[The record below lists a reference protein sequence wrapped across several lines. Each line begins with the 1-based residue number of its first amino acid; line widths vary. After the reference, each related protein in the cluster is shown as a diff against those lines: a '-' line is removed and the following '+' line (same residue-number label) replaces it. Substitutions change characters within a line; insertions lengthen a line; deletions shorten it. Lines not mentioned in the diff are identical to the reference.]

1 MMNRS
6 TNELRSAL
14 ESLIASYGSA
24 VIGYSAGVDSSVVMA
39 AAQAALAQQALAVT
53 AVTETI
59 TTDDLLLAAQ
69 VAETVGIAH
78 QWLHYNELDI
88 PNYATNP
95 TNRCYFCKDAL
106 YVRLRRVAQEAGYAA
121 VLDGS
126 NADDAGDY
134 RPGRQAAAEQ
144 GVKSPLMELGI
155 TKAEVRQLAQSYG
168 LPNHDKPSAP
178 CLSSRVP
185 YGTQITREILEK
197 IAAAESLLRQLG
209 FGELR
214 VRHHDQVARIELPP
228 GDFQRA
234 IELAPRIDAALRTV
248 GYAYVSL
255 DLRGFRSGALNET
268 LPETLTQIQLPSR

>member
-6 TNELRSAL
+6 LTELRSSL
-14 ESLIASYGSA
+14 ESLIASYGTA
-24 VIGYSAGVDSSVVMA
+24 VVGYSAGVDSSVVA
-39 AAQAALAQQALAVT
+39 AAAKSALGSNALAVT

-59 TTDDLLLAAQ
+59 TTDDLLLASQ
-69 VAETVGIAH
+69 VAEQLEIAH
-78 QWLHYNELDI
+78 QWLYYNELDI
-88 PNYATNP
+88 PNYASNP

-106 YVRLRRVAQEAGYAA
+106 YARLRHVANENGYNA

-144 GVKSPLMELGI
+144 GVRSPLLELGI
-155 TKAEVRQLAQSYG
+155 TKAEVRQLAEQYG

-185 YGTQITREILEK
+185 YGTPITREILEK
-197 IAAAESLLRQLG
+197 IARAESALRRLG

-214 VRHHDQVARIELPP
+214 VRHHDHVARIELPP
-228 GDFQRA
+228 SDFQRA
-234 IELAPRIDAALRTV
+234 LQLSAQIDDAVRAA

-268 LPETLTQIQLPSR
+268 LTQIQLPSR

>member
-6 TNELRSAL
+6 LTELRSSL
-14 ESLIASYGSA
+14 ESLIASYGTA
-24 VIGYSAGVDSSVVMA
+24 VIGYSAGVDSSVVA
-39 AAQAALAQQALAVT
+39 AAAKAALGSNALAVT

-59 TTDDLLLAAQ
+59 TTDDLLLASQ
-69 VAETVGIAH
+69 VAEQLEIAH
-78 QWLHYNELDI
+78 QWLYYNELDI
-88 PNYATNP
+88 PNYASNP

-106 YVRLRRVAQEAGYAA
+106 YARLRHVANENGYNA

-144 GVKSPLMELGI
+144 GVQSPLLELGI
-155 TKAEVRQLAQSYG
+155 TKAEVRQLAEGYG

-185 YGTQITREILEK
+185 YGTPITREILEK
-197 IAAAESLLRQLG
+197 IARAESALRRLG

-214 VRHHDQVARIELPP
+214 VRHHDHVARIELPP
-228 GDFQRA
+228 SDFQRA
-234 IELAPRIDAALRTV
+234 LQLSAQIDDAVRAA

-268 LPETLTQIQLPSR
+268 LTQIQLPSR